1 MSCLKSIVLRGY
13 GDIDASNLAFPY
25 YEFWEDNFQKYSAFK
40 MDVDLV
46 SSGSGPFTWFPE
58 GFKNI
63 DLYKV
68 DLLGSIQVWR
78 DTSVVNSKFVAN
90 DFNYTLELDGQFPTY
105 GRVPG
110 NTTSLMGRWR
120 VASPGVFGYNQF
132 KIGKTNKTLEFSTPV
147 KSLKS
152 LKLTNLYFDGLV
164 PFDPSPNFYFSY
176 DLSLIVHYKF
186 EGE

>member
-63 DLYKV
+63 DLYK
-68 DLLGSIQVWR
+68 LIQ
-78 DTSVVNSKFVAN
+78 FI
-90 DFNYTLELDGQFPTY
+90 F
-105 GRVPG
+105 
-110 NTTSLMGRWR
+110 
-120 VASPGVFGYNQF
+120 
-132 KIGKTNKTLEFSTPV
+132 
-147 KSLKS
+147 
-152 LKLTNLYFDGLV
+152 
-164 PFDPSPNFYFSY
+164 
-176 DLSLIVHYKF
+176 
-186 EGE
+186 